1 MESFYYLRYNEKVE
15 FSEQQLIDCD
25 SSNQGCIDGEEAPA
39 MEYLVE
45 NGAFNIIMV
54 F

>member
-1 MESFYYLRYNEKVE
+1 ME

-39 MEYLVE
+39 MAYFVA
-45 NGAFNIIMV
+45 NGAFTIIKV